1 MKAYY
6 CLCGALIGA
15 GIAMLIHMSLTSIL
29 IGLAVGV
36 FLGFIIFGVAG
47 MRPTQLQRNFA
58 KLGKLRGKALGEI
71 TAVVGPYS
79 MMKRCVI
86 TDRDNA
92 RGFFFTWTQDK
103 YSIELLFDA
112 DYICIGVTKEINPN
126 KK

>member
-6 CLCGALIGA
+6 ALCGALIGA
-15 GIAMLIHMSLTSIL
+15 GIGYLIHHSFTAIL
-29 IGLAVGV
+29 IGLALGV
-36 FLGFIIFGVAG
+36 FLGYIVCGIVG
-47 MRPTQLQRNFA
+47 MRPTALQRNFA
-58 KLGKLRGKALGEI
+58 KLGKLRGKTLGEI

-92 RGFFFTWTQDK
+92 RGFFFTWTEGK

-112 DYICIGVTKEINPN
+112 DNVCIGVTKEINPD